1 MAVRP
6 STVEPRSIGFVTPAW
21 PPESVANGIASYTG
35 TMVAALR
42 EQGMECHIFSQTVA
56 TGTNDPFVHEI
67 RPDFKAL
74 YSRILARLDPLGW
87 TQRRFAG
94 ALLDRIRIV
103 HRKSRLNIIEME
115 ESFGWAGLIAK
126 RCPVPIVVRLHG
138 PWFLNGAAN
147 GTARDDVYE
156 HRDASEAAGLKAA
169 SGITSPSRDVLEQTR
184 VHFKLPL
191 SGRDR
196 NR

>member
-6 STVEPRSIGFVTPAW
+6 SIVEPGSIGFVTPAW

-35 TMVAALR
+35 TMVTALR
-42 EQGMECHIFSQTVA
+42 ELGVTCHIFSQTVA
-56 TGTNDPFVHEI
+56 AEIADPFVHVV

-74 YSRILARLDPLGW
+74 YSRIGARFDPLGW

-94 ALLDRIRIV
+94 ALLDSIRAV
-103 HRKSRLNIIEME
+103 HRGTPLDVIEME

-147 GTARDDVYE
+147 GTARDDVY
-156 HRDASEAAGLKAA
+156 
-169 SGITSPSRDVLEQTR
+169 
-184 VHFKLPL
+184 
-191 SGRDR
+191 
-196 NR
+196 